1 MKIVVTSKNPVKI
14 SAAEQGV
21 HRMFPDVTLEVTGAS
36 ASSGVADQ
44 PMSEKETRQGA
55 LNRINHVLTLMPDA
69 DLYVSMEGG
78 IEDRPDAHGVMQMVC
93 FAWVVVRDKN
103 GKWGE
108 SRSADLTL
116 PFAVADL
123 VRQGLELGEADDRVF
138 GRSNSKQ
145 QNGAVGLLTKDAITR
160 AAYYEM
166 PVVLALI
173 PIVNSDLYK

>member
-14 SAAEQGV
+14 NAAERGV
-21 HRMFPDVTLEVTGAS
+21 KMMFPEAQLEMIGSS

-44 PMSEKETRQGA
+44 PMSDEETRRGA
-55 LNRINHVLTLMPDA
+55 LNRINHILTSMPDA

-78 IEDRPDAHGVMQMVC
+78 IEDKPDVHGVMQMVC

-123 VRQGLELGEADDRVF
+123 VRQGFELGEADDRVF
-138 GRSNSKQ
+138 GRNNSKQ

-166 PVVLALI
+166 PVALALL
-173 PIVNSDLYK
+173 PIVNSDLY